1 MFRITSHH
9 SLASLGEG
17 SHSRSGSDS
26 SEDEAVAPLP
36 DVAGVHV
43 LDCFQV
49 PADYDYTKS
58 TQWNYSRGAH
68 TPEMVSGQSSRGA
81 RAGPG
86 ANNQPV
92 PPCCTCS
99 SPNRRLFDDIRGN
112 RDEAWHGS
120 YSASRKLWQDA
131 FVDSILGRD
140 FASTAVP
147 HKQPWAILT
156 CGAYGAGKG
165 YVRRWMEQ
173 KGIIPLRDIVHIDPD
188 YFKTQMPEWAG
199 YIQKCPEMA
208 GSLTHRESG
217 YIQEIVTELAMGAG
231 QHVWVDGSL
240 RNVGWFITFLK
251 NIREQLP
258 QYRIAI
264 VRVFADEKTIVER
277 AEQRGLVTGRRI
289 PVSVLRDSIRA
300 VNDESIRKLYPYTDV
315 VAHVDNTRSP
325 VLADVV
331 FGERLLATTSKVLPK
346 SWAGLKA
353 AFVLGLGDGDEVLN
367 EENLSAQNTQPDGDQ
382 EGKGEQ
388 GEHREQEEEREEE
401 LGGSQRHVQKAQVQ
415 KIDQLRGSGSKPFAS
430 NDGLCNSGAGVVASA
445 GVSRSRC
452 KSQSQSQS
460 PHAHAGLLPVRSGE
474 NGEAA
479 VVVDKATL
487 RQ

>member
-26 SEDEAVAPLP
+26 SEDEAVAPLS

-68 TPEMVSGQSSRGA
+68 TPEMVPGVSNTSTRTGL
-81 RAGPG
+81 G
-86 ANNQPV
+86 ANGQPG
-92 PPCCTCS
+92 PCCTCS

-112 RDEAWHGS
+112 RDESWHGS
-120 YSASRKLWQDA
+120 YSVSRKLWQDA

-188 YFKTQMPEWAG
+188 YFKTQMPEWTG

-277 AEQRGLVTGRRI
+277 AEQRGRVTGRRI

-315 VAHVDNTRSP
+315 VAHVDNTHSP
-325 VLADVV
+325 ALADIV
-331 FGERLLATTSKVLPK
+331 FGERLLSTTSKALPK

-353 AFVLGLGDGDEVLN
+353 AFILGLGDGDAMLS
-367 EENLSAQNTQPDGDQ
+367 ENLSSHNAQSDGDA

-388 GEHREQEEEREEE
+388 GEQREQEE
-401 LGGSQRHVQKAQVQ
+401 LGVLQRDGQQAQTQKL
-415 KIDQLRGSGSKPFAS
+415 DQLRACGSKPFAS
-430 NDGLCNSGAGVVASA
+430 NDGLCNGGAGVVASV
-445 GVSRSRC
+445 GVSNSSC
-452 KSQSQSQS
+452 KAQS
-460 PHAHAGLLPVRSGE
+460 PHAGLRSGE

-479 VVVDKATL
+479 VGNAKL